1 MIISSGHF
9 RRKHEGSQ
17 GKKGTSCDQGN
28 NIILENPFRYFGS
41 GNISAED
48 SVLRVEFR
56 EQAAQKTALM
66 ERHVKVFYE
75 SL

>member
-1 MIISSGHF
+1 VGYF

-17 GKKGTSCDQGN
+17 GRKGTSFVQGN
-28 NIILENPFRYFGS
+28 NTILENPFRYFGS
-41 GNISAED
+41 GNVSAED

-66 ERHVKVFYE
+66 ERHVKVYY
-75 SL
+75 